1 MIQFN
6 KTIFQ
11 LTKRLVLVVTF
22 ISLSSTTWA
31 GGFHGGVLGWI
42 GDGRGTHTSTVT
54 VQASNPAAGSVY
66 VSTSNIPQNDDETY
80 NVEGLGSSANQYCTD
95 ELYGILAFD
104 DYDEHVYYVA
114 AIPNANTNYLW
125 DGWYDGST
133 KILTS
138 SVSALPAI
146 DADPNKDNTKDN
158 TVSKTYIA
166 RWLCPTVQSVSPI
179 SKEKTINNKTP
190 YEEPVNFT
198 VTEALSNENFTYSTS
213 NNNFGYKDISLVGET
228 LAIKYTYTPTGVHT
242 AHNQNVTWYSGPA
255 TPNVGTLTLTSNYRG
270 SAEKPSAKSF
280 TLTVKEDYTPWFEMT
295 NTEVTFENTL
305 PGIST
310 SNLANNAKLEP
321 NSTTW
326 NYAASQGIPTTD
338 EGTDPNSSDDDKL
351 VNGCIWTL
359 WIDGTNADCF
369 SINGTPD
376 ENGKYHPANGKP
388 IVTFT
393 PPIEVNADQ
402 NNFTATLHI
411 TCEYYDAEGNIIPAL
426 DKNGETWNNTKLER
440 TVTLNGEAIVTP
452 SVLIGNSTKATILF
466 DNVVCGTPL
475 KYSDGSDVEIKSIS
489 YITNIENLTD
499 TFPQEDQYIT
509 IMPDRSTTKTISALL
524 SGDITPGTHTA
535 TFKTEGIVDG
545 HDYSATLTVTA
556 NVILATPV
564 LSGYAG
570 NASAHLEWE
579 PISGATGYTLYYQQ
593 GETII
598 VGQGTSVDCNTNTT
612 AEISLENDKLYSFIV
627 VAEYDNNTALNQES
641 NVITLRPTN
650 FPEIITYANRVTT
663 LNTGT
668 DQDGAIDGSNHP
680 YMTKRKVDVTA
691 AFSNEETK
699 IALFDYLVIF
709 GETKF
714 GTGSHTPTST
724 ASSSATTPCYIYEKQ
739 SDNKSY
745 KIRKINNANDV
756 EMNKDNKH
764 PGLSNIDA
772 TKDADKKLSIYFTGF
787 CPFASTGNTWDEN
800 AVVHIIGNSE
810 TQVDIYLDNA
820 QIFARP
826 KNNNGTK
833 TISLADAFPTFT
845 TNTGGYMNGSGAVF
859 AFSSDVTCNVGIHI
873 CGNNILKS
881 HDGITTSG
889 TYTQTFELGLIGK
902 EYTNKFNG
910 TYTQKSSPIQVLP
923 TAFSTHIN
931 LQIDDIWPDKKLQNG
946 VLKLQT
952 NDASTSL
959 IDLGNENSRIT
970 FEGGQI
976 KFDNSENIILASYKK
991 SIRTDEKVLIATG
1004 TGKNDV
1010 DEVEQIRTIYGV
1022 TSASTTPDQDT
1033 QASHDVNTGKLLS
1046 TASSVSFKD
1055 GTFTA
1060 TKTLTVPAE
1069 TKIDGG
1075 SYPSCEFATT
1085 MENTYGKELHKIPA
1099 NITSDVA
1106 TIDNGL
1112 AVFTDGL
1119 IGFKKLMDNVYPD
1132 ANWHDE
1138 TTELGAHFAS
1148 LSTYYDGANRSY
1160 GYSSLAPDAENTV
1173 YLMLPKDGDPTIKQW
1188 AVSGPAFEATIE
1200 GTTTSLQGDPIKIH
1214 CTSQTEAN
1222 TFGKTY
1228 KMLYVET
1235 DGYTASAIPANT
1247 AEGNKYQLSYST
1259 SSDKTITATI
1269 TSDFA
1274 PAVINNQKNY
1284 IVSDKV
1290 YMMKPIVATDW
1301 MLFCPP
1307 FDVAN
1312 IYIIEAYPE
1321 AQLIKD
1327 FATTPDKN
1335 GNITSIKTPEEI
1347 AAARKAQSQRWMDLY
1362 LWWWNY
1368 ANTGTNAEDF
1378 FAEDGYGSFVDS
1390 WMEYEQERTGA
1401 ANAAYTPVIDKLC
1414 HFMGKEATYPGGL
1427 AWYNAAHYYLYES
1440 NGAWQKVGDKYE
1452 TTWNTVITYPDGTNA
1467 IMKAGKVY
1475 ALNFPYNTIG
1485 GHNPNTTWDYWT
1497 GKYILIESTTKT
1509 NGHTIRGAE
1518 YDMIGIKSTEDGK
1531 NAWLCGNATFAD
1543 KSITDTDADQV
1554 WTVKNYY
1561 GGSNLEDETIAVN
1574 THTVER
1580 QNANQTVSLKPTQS
1594 FLLASPTAQANM
1606 IAKTINYRTGEII
1619 YEKLEDPNT
1628 GDIETGLP
1636 TILNGM
1642 TLIVEPTSEGLTI
1655 TPIKEQQVMLFDA
1668 GGKMIFSKHLSA
1680 EENVTLPTGVY
1691 VVRGEYEQVKAIK
1704 K

>member
-6 KTIFQ
+6 KTFFQ
-11 LTKRLVLVVTF
+11 FTKRLALVVTF
-22 ISLSSTTWA
+22 ISLSSATLA
-31 GGFHGGVLGWI
+31 GGFHGGVATFW
-42 GDGRGTHTSTVT
+42 GDGGTHTSTITVT
-54 VQASNPAAGSVY
+54 TNRPAAGSVY
-66 VSTSNIPQNDDETY
+66 VNTSEIQKDENDAYNVTGLGQSLSTS
-80 NVEGLGSSANQYCTD
+80 CTD
-95 ELYGILAFD
+95 YLDGWGAFD
-104 DYDEHVYYVA
+104 DYDSHTYYAV
-114 AIPNANTNYLW
+114 AIPNENVVYLW
-125 DGWYDGST
+125 DGWYDNNTQISQST
-133 KILTS
+133 AAVFNIN
-138 SVSALPAI
+138 
-146 DADPNKDNTKDN
+146 ADPNNNNSKNDDSAK
-158 TVSKTYIA
+158 KTYTA
-166 RWLCPTVQSVSPI
+166 RWLCPTVESVSP
-179 SKEKTINNKTP
+179 SSHEKTINNKTP
-190 YEEPVNFT
+190 YEAPVNFT
-198 VTEALSNENFTYSTS
+198 VTEALSVENFTYNTS
-213 NNNFGYKDISLVGET
+213 NNNFGYKDISLADNT
-228 LAIKYTYTPTGVHT
+228 LTMNYTYTPTGVHT
-242 AHNQNVTWYSGPA
+242 AHNQNVTWYSEHA
-255 TPNVGTLTLTSNYRG
+255 TPNVGTLTLTSKYRG
-270 SAEKPSAKSF
+270 SAENPSAKSF

-305 PGIST
+305 PGSST
-310 SNLANNAKLEP
+310 SNLVNNAKLEP

-351 VNGCIWTL
+351 VNGCIWTV

-369 SINGTPD
+369 SISGTPE

-426 DKNGETWNNTKLER
+426 GKNGETWNDTKLER
-440 TVTLNGEAIVTP
+440 AVTLNGEAIVTP
-452 SVLIGNSTKATILF
+452 SVLIGNSTNATILF

-489 YITNIENLTD
+489 YITNIENLTE

-509 IMPDRSTTKTISALL
+509 ITPDRSTTKTISALL

-556 NVILATPV
+556 NVILTKPV

-570 NASAHLEWE
+570 NASVHLEWE
-579 PISGATGYTLYYQQ
+579 PVPGATGYTLYYQQ
-593 GETII
+593 SETIT

-612 AEISLENDKLYSFIV
+612 ADINLENDKLYSFIV
-627 VAEYDNNTALNQES
+627 VAEYDNNTSLNQKS
-641 NVITLRPTN
+641 NIVTLRPTD
-650 FPEIITYANRVTT
+650 FPETIDYSNRVTT
-663 LNTGT
+663 LYTGT
-668 DQDGAIDGSNHP
+668 EGHEGAIDGSDFP
-680 YMTKRKVDVTA
+680 YMTLRKVDVTA
-691 AFSNEETK
+691 AFSDATTQT
-699 IALFDYLVIF
+699 ALFDYLVIF
-709 GETKF
+709 GKTAF
-714 GTGSHTPTST
+714 GNGSHTPTST
-724 ASSSATTPCYIYEKQ
+724 APASAETPCYIYEKQ
-739 SDNKSY
+739 PDDKTY
-745 KIRKINNANDV
+745 KIRKMGNENYIN
-756 EMNKDNKH
+756 MNRDNKH
-764 PGLSNIDA
+764 PGFTIDA
-772 TKDADKKLSIYFTGF
+772 TQDRDKSLSIYFTGF
-787 CPFASTGNTWDEN
+787 CPFASTGSSWDEN
-800 AVVHIIGNSE
+800 AVVHITGNSE

-826 KNNNGTK
+826 KRHDGTIDVGFQTAHKTFSQSNGG
-833 TISLADAFPTFT
+833 F
-845 TNTGGYMNGSGAVF
+845 MEGSGAVF
-859 AFSSDVTCNVGIHI
+859 AFTSTIGTFEPTIHI
-873 CGNNILKS
+873 CNKNILQS
-881 HDGITTSG
+881 HLGVSATGQYTRTEQNVKNIFEG
-889 TYTQTFELGLIGK
+889 NYTQH
-902 EYTNKFNG
+902 
-910 TYTQKSSPIQVLP
+910 SSPIQVLP
-923 TAFSTHIN
+923 TNLSASTK
-931 LQIDDIWPDKKLQNG
+931 LVIDDRWNNARTNGMLSLQVNENSSAPL
-946 VLKLQT
+946 V
-952 NDASTSL
+952 
-959 IDLGNENSRIT
+959 DLGNEYSSL
-970 FEGGQI
+970 FFKGGQI
-976 KFDNSENIILASYKK
+976 YLKNHPERLVAAYKK
-991 SIRTDEKVLIATG
+991 CVRTEKVKVQNDGVFQDEKFTEIST
-1004 TGKNDV
+1004 
-1010 DEVEQIRTIYGV
+1010 TIYG
-1022 TSASTTPDQDT
+1022 ATTANAT
-1033 QASHDVNTGKLLS
+1033 YSIGTAASHDENAGLLLS
-1046 TASSVSFKD
+1046 VQSSMAFID

-1060 TKTLTVPAE
+1060 QNTLTVPAE

-1075 SYPSCEFATT
+1075 SYPACEFATT
-1085 MENTYGKELHKIPA
+1085 MKNTYGKELHKIPA

-1148 LSTYYDGANRSY
+1148 LSTYYDGGNHLY
-1160 GYSSLAPDAENTV
+1160 GYSSLAPDATNTV

-1188 AVSGPAFEATIE
+1188 AVSGPAFEATIG
-1200 GTTTSLQGDPIKIH
+1200 GTTTNIQREPITIH

-1235 DGYTASAIPANT
+1235 DGYTASAIPAKT
-1247 AEGNKYQLSYST
+1247 DEGNKYQLSYGA

-1274 PAVINNQKNY
+1274 PAVINNQQNY

-1378 FAEDGYGSFVDS
+1378 FAEDGYSSFVDS
-1390 WMEYEQERTGA
+1390 WMDYEQKKTGTT
-1401 ANAAYTPVIDKLC
+1401 NAAYTPVIDKLC
-1414 HFMGKEATYPGGL
+1414 HFMGKDAQYPGGL
-1427 AWYNAAHYYLYES
+1427 PWYNAAHYYLYES

-1452 TTWNTVITYPDGTNA
+1452 TTWETVKQYPNGKEA

-1636 TILNGM
+1636 TITNGM
-1642 TLIVEPTSEGLTI
+1642 TLIVEPTAEGLTI